1 MSADHLTPA
10 PYQLAVGVQ
19 AVLAGTDMSTA
30 AADCGLDPA
39 DLDEA
44 VQTYHAAGLA
54 ALEQRA
60 EHAWYQ
66 VNVEF
71 SDWSTAE
78 TVGTTYL
85 GPRLAHLEG
94 CGELGTWWFL
104 RKHPCWRL
112 RLRGAD
118 VAAVNQ
124 LLDELTATGAIA
136 HWLPTTY
143 EPETAAFGGAN
154 GMDTI
159 HDLFCADSRGVL
171 DYLRHEHPGIGRR
184 ELSILLI
191 SGLLEAAGLDAFER
205 GDVFA
210 RVAQLRPT
218 PTDANTTRIEQLA
231 ENVRVLLSVPDLS
244 TSGLFSP
251 GEPAAHA
258 SPWLTAFQTAG
269 HQLGTAAVQGQ
280 LKRGLRAVLTHVLI
294 FHWNRFGLS
303 ATSQSLLARAATSAL
318 LPDTDSPRRPA
329 AVGDA
334 H

>member
-1 MSADHLTPA
+1 MSADRLTTA
-10 PYQLAVGVQ
+10 PYLLAGGVR
-19 AVLAGTDMSTA
+19 AVLAGADLNTA
-30 AADCGLDPA
+30 AAGHGLDPA
-39 DLDEA
+39 ELDEA

-60 EHAWYQ
+60 EQAWYQ

-71 SDWSTAE
+71 SDWSAAE
-78 TVGTTYL
+78 AVGANQL
-85 GPRLAHLEG
+85 GARLTHLQA

-112 RLRGAD
+112 RLRDPD
-118 VAAVNQ
+118 VVAVNRQ
-124 LLDELTATGAIA
+124 LDELTMTGGIA
-136 HWLPTTY
+136 RWWRTTY
-143 EPETAAFGGAN
+143 EPETAAFGGTN

-159 HDLFCADSRGVL
+159 HDLFCRDSRGVL
-171 DYLRHEHPGIGRR
+171 DYVRHERPGIGRR

-191 SGLLEAAGLDAFER
+191 SGLFQAAGLDAFER

-210 RVAQLRPT
+210 RVALLRPS
-218 PTDANTTRIEQLA
+218 PADGTRIERLA

-258 SPWLTAFQTAG
+258 GPWLAAFQNAG
-269 HQLGTAAVQGQ
+269 RQLGTTAARGR
-280 LKRGLRAVLTHVLI
+280 LNRGLRAVLAHVLI

-303 ATSQSLLARAATSAL
+303 AASQSVLARAATMAL
-318 LPDTDSPRRPA
+318 LPDIGRL
-329 AVGDA
+329 GI
-334 H
+334 